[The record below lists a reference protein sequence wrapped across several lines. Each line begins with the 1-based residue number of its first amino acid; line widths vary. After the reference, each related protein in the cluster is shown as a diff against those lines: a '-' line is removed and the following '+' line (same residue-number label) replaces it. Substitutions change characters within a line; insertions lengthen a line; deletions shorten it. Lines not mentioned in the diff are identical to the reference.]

1 MSFVTTRPEALVAAA
16 GNLAAL
22 GSALAAQNGAAAAPT
37 TTVTPAAADPVSAL
51 QAAQFSTYGTL
62 YQQISAQADAIHHA
76 VVATLGSNAASYG
89 GVETANAAEAGL
101 LDGGGSSGLLGLF
114 TGGGSYG
121 AGAGM
126 LSNAAMMGVGQISNF
141 GSAASIFSAIPPA
154 ALTGETELGAGEA
167 LSADGGALAA
177 APAPAAGATAAPVS
191 AATGQSASAGR
202 LSVPASWG
210 TTAPTAANPANALA
224 GARAGA
230 APAEMPYA
238 GVPGGLPAAAAG
250 GDHHGP
256 TGATKY

>member
-1 MSFVTTRPEALVAAA
+1 
-16 GNLAAL
+16 
-22 GSALAAQNGAAAAPT
+22 
-37 TTVTPAAADPVSAL
+37 
-51 QAAQFSTYGTL
+51 
-62 YQQISAQADAIHHA
+62 
-76 VVATLGSNAASYG
+76 TLGSNAASYG

-114 TGGGSYG
+114 TGGGTYG
-121 AGAGM
+121 TVTST
-126 LSNAAMMGVGQISNF
+126 LSNSAMVGVMQVSNF
-141 GSAASIFSAIPPA
+141 GSAASIFSAINPDA
-154 ALTGETELGAGEA
+154 VSAEFETGTGEVLGGE
-167 LSADGGALAA
+167 GGALAA
-177 APAPAAGATAAPVS
+177 APSTTGAPGAATAAPVS

-256 TGATKY
+256 TGATKYAVKPKLTPRPPAV